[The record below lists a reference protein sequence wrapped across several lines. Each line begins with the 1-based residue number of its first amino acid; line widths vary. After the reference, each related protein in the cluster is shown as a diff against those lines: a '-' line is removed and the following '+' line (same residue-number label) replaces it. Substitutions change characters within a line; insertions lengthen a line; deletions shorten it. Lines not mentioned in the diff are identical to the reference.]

1 MEPYIYWQTQS
12 EWQKIIGGLGM
23 ENLQELFEKM
33 IPGFQTI
40 FGNVLERIIL
50 YGSVA
55 RGTHTE
61 ESDVD
66 IAVIVRRYTKD
77 MHDKMIDLTVELEL
91 EYNKV
96 LSVLLIDYDNFRE
109 WEDVLPF
116 YKNMKKDGI
125 MLWNAA

>member
-1 MEPYIYWQTQS
+1 
-12 EWQKIIGGLGM
+12 M
-23 ENLQELFEKM
+23 ENLQEVFEKM

-55 RGTHTE
+55 RETQTV

-66 IAVIVRRYTKD
+66 IAVIVRKYTED
-77 MHDKMIDLTVELEL
+77 MHDKMIDLTVDLEL

-125 MLWNAA
+125 MLWSAA